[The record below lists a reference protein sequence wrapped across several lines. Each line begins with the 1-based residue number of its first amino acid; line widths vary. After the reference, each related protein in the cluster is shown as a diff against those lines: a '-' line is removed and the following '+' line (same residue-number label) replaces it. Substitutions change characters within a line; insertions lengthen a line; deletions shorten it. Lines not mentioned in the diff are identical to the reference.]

1 MKKGILLKLA
11 LVVILLIT
19 FALPGTTEDAKP
31 EITKKV
37 LDNGLTVL
45 VKPEPGS
52 GLVSIVAMVK
62 VGASQ
67 ESIGNAGIGNFVS
80 QLLLASTRLK
90 SAEDVAS
97 VADQVGGNLSSQWHP
112 DFTEVRA
119 VTTSTRFDTAMRLI
133 GECLTEANFEDKWVE
148 QVRGQLFKSLHG
160 ASDDIFENAYGEL
173 RGLLYE
179 DNGYKRPS
187 IGSERTIL
195 RATPEDL
202 QEFYSTYYVP
212 NNIVISI
219 VGDVTPEN
227 AIKLADGAFA
237 GVLPGKLPKD
247 RGMPDES
254 MDQGRFKAMEADVPA
269 AYLMLGWLAPG
280 VNSGDYAA
288 VCVAANALGGG
299 KGSVMFQELRQ
310 KRGMGYDLG
319 TMYPK
324 YKYQSHV
331 VAYVITDP
339 FKLSFPSLQ
348 PTAVLE
354 DVKSALVG
362 QVEEL
367 KSKPL
372 SDKDLLRAKG
382 YTIGNHALGHQHLID
397 RAFELCW
404 FETIGAGYGMYRSFP
419 DLVDK
424 VSAADVQRV
433 AKSYFNNYAAVVLV
447 PKPRGAD

>member
-1 MKKGILLKLA
+1 MKKAALNIA
-11 LVVILLIT
+11 LVSTLLIAL
-19 FALPGTTEDAKP
+19 ALPGAAATARPD
-31 EITKKV
+31 ITKKV

-67 ESIGNAGIGNFVS
+67 ETIGNAGIGNFVA
-80 QLLLASTRLK
+80 QLILASTRTR
-90 SAEDVAS
+90 SAEDVAM

-119 VTTSTRFDTAMRLI
+119 ITTSTRFDTAMRLI
-133 GECLTEANFEDKWVE
+133 GECLTEANFEEKWVE
-148 QVRGQLFKSLHG
+148 QIRGQLFKQLR
-160 ASDDIFENAYGEL
+160 AESDDIFNNAYAEL

-179 DNGYKRPS
+179 DSGYKRPS
-187 IGSERTIL
+187 IGFERTIL

-202 QEFYSTYYVP
+202 QKFYSTYYVP

-219 VGDVTPEN
+219 VGDVTPDR

-237 GVLPGKLPKD
+237 GVLPGKLPIN
-247 RGMPDES
+247 RGTPDET
-254 MDQGRFKAMEADVPA
+254 MDQGRFRAMEADIPA
-269 AYLMLGWLAPG
+269 AYLLLGWLAPG
-280 VNSGDYAA
+280 VTSEDYAA
-288 VCVAANALGGG
+288 TRVAANALGGG

-310 KRGMGYDLG
+310 KQGMGYDLG

-324 YKYQSHV
+324 FRYQSHV
-331 VAYVITDP
+331 VAYVVTDP

-354 DVKSALVG
+354 DVKSALIS
-362 QVEEL
+362 EIDKL
-367 KSKPL
+367 KSTAL
-372 SDKDLLRAKG
+372 SEKDLQRAKG
-382 YTIGNHALGHQHLID
+382 YTIGSHALGHQHLID

-404 FETIGAGYGMYRSFP
+404 FETIGAGFEAYKTFP
-419 DLVDK
+419 DMVDK
-424 VSAADVQRV
+424 VTAEDVQRV
-433 AKSYFNNYAAVVLV
+433 AKKYLNNYAAIVLV
-447 PKPRGAD
+447 PKPKQP